1 MLSFMRQTFN
11 YELRNDFDWF
21 LVLHDSSLNQRYK
34 AWLHLCLFA
43 SRTSL
48 ERGWVSNLFAM
59 EAFVGSSAGRPA
71 ENFIVHPT
79 QRDPTKLH
87 VSHQRSL
94 FFPDALV
101 AGNFIWLCCFRLLY
115 SICCAAMAAFLG
127 GFKVTTGEAKK
138 CSATYPSSEV
148 VSMSKDF
155 HSSNKSNHKKSNK
168 YWTATGKM
176 IAPPPPNCQFAR
188 PLRSRNARWEC
199 RWCDALNCDHLKKGW
214 QEGSGWRKEWM
225 KKRTQNEVETLRD
238 GVGKGEAEKY
248 PQGLLFRP
256 DDKGQG

>member
-21 LVLHDSSLNQRYK
+21 WVLHDSSLNQRYK

-59 EAFVGSSAGRPA
+59 EAFVESSAGRPV

-127 GFKVTTGEAKK
+127 VKGDDWRSQKMLSYIPQLWSSINVKK
-138 CSATYPSSEV
+138 LS
-148 VSMSKDF
+148 F
-155 HSSNKSNHKKSNK
+155 QQQIKS
-168 YWTATGKM
+168 
-176 IAPPPPNCQFAR
+176 
-188 PLRSRNARWEC
+188 
-199 RWCDALNCDHLKKGW
+199 
-214 QEGSGWRKEWM
+214 
-225 KKRTQNEVETLRD
+225 
-238 GVGKGEAEKY
+238 
-248 PQGLLFRP
+248 
-256 DDKGQG
+256 